1 MIWVN
6 KIGGLVMSFIALVFV
21 AVGLAMDAFTVS
33 IAKGIS
39 LKKATMPQAT
49 KVALFFGGFQALMPL
64 LGWLFGLSFEQY
76 IKAFDHWIALILLT
90 LIGGKML
97 YESFKGEDEEEDE
110 VDPLNTRSLVVLA
123 IATSIDALAVGVTFA
138 FLDVNIIPSIAL
150 IGIITFFITFAGVII
165 GNKVGEYLKNY
176 AEIVGGIILI
186 LIGISIFLEHTV
198 LA

>member
-1 MIWVN
+1 
-6 KIGGLVMSFIALVFV
+6 MSIIALVFV
-21 AVGLAMDAFTVS
+21 AIGLAMDAFTVS

-39 LKKATMPQAT
+39 LRKATVPQAA

-64 LGWLFGLSFEQY
+64 LGWLFGLSFEKY
-76 IKAFDHWIALILLT
+76 ITAFDHWIALILLT

-97 YESFKGEDEEEDE
+97 YESFKGEDSVD
-110 VDPLNTRSLVVLA
+110 VDPLNARSLLVLA

-138 FLDVNIIPSIAL
+138 FLNVNILTSITL
-150 IGIITFFITFAGVII
+150 IGVITFVISFAGVII

-186 LIGISIFLEHTV
+186 LIGVSIFLEHTV

>member
-1 MIWVN
+1 
-6 KIGGLVMSFIALVFV
+6 MSIIALVFV
-21 AVGLAMDAFTVS
+21 AIGLAMDAFTVS

-39 LKKATMPQAT
+39 LRKATVPQAA
-49 KVALFFGGFQALMPL
+49 KVALFFGGFQALIPL
-64 LGWLFGLSFEQY
+64 LGWLFGLSFEKY
-76 IKAFDHWIALILLT
+76 ITAFDHWIALILLT

-97 YESFKGEDEEEDE
+97 YESFKGEDEEDSVE
-110 VDPLNTRSLVVLA
+110 VDPLNARSLLVLA

-138 FLDVNIIPSIAL
+138 FLNVNILTSITL
-150 IGIITFFITFAGVII
+150 IGVITFVISFAGVII

-186 LIGISIFLEHTV
+186 LIGVSIFLEHTV

>member
-1 MIWVN
+1 
-6 KIGGLVMSFIALVFV
+6 MSIIALVFV
-21 AVGLAMDAFTVS
+21 AIGLAMDAFTVS

-39 LKKATMPQAT
+39 LKKATVPQAA

-64 LGWLFGLSFEQY
+64 LGWLFGLSFEKY
-76 IKAFDHWIALILLT
+76 ITAFDHWIALILLT

-97 YESFKGEDEEEDE
+97 YESFKGDDEEETD
-110 VDPLNTRSLVVLA
+110 VDPLNVRSLLVLA

-138 FLDVNIIPSIAL
+138 FLNVNILTSIAL
-150 IGIITFFITFAGVII
+150 IGIITFVISFAGVII

-186 LIGISIFLEHTV
+186 LIGVSIFLEHTV

>member
-1 MIWVN
+1 
-6 KIGGLVMSFIALVFV
+6 MSIIALIFV
-21 AVGLAMDAFTVS
+21 AIGLAMDAFTVA

-39 LKKATMPQAT
+39 LKEATFSQAA
-49 KVALFFGGFQALMPL
+49 KVALFFGGFQALMPF
-64 LGWLFGLSFEQY
+64 LGWLFGLSFEKY
-76 IKAFDHWIALILLT
+76 ITAFDHWIALILLT

-97 YESFKGEDEEEDE
+97 YESFKDEDEEEE
-110 VDPLNTRSLVVLA
+110 EADPLNARSLLVLA

-138 FLDVNIIPSIAL
+138 FLNVNILTSVAL
-150 IGIITFFITFAGVII
+150 IGIITFVISFAGVII